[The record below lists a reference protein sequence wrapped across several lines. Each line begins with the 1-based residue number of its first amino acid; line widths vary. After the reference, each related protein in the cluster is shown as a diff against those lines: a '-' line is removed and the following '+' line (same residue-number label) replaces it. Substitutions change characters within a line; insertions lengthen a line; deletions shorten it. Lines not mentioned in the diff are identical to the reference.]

1 VTDAFVPGRNHLV
14 AVTALVLP
22 HYSPLAPVIGLA
34 VLAIVIIALAVAL
47 ARGSR
52 RR

>member
-1 VTDAFVPGRNHLV
+1 MPRYPGRDHLAV
-14 AVTALVLP
+14 VTALVLP

-34 VLAIVIIALAVAL
+34 VLAIVIIAFAVAL
-47 ARGSR
+47 TRGSR